1 MSFITT
7 TFENMKQQPPKAD
20 HGRNL
25 VVIGTSDKGNN
36 YELEEFVKSYE
47 QAKKLFEKGPL
58 LEAYEELVL
67 AGAKYIH
74 LLKIEDNTLESFKTG
89 LDAISGYP
97 ANIVVPVGIYFD
109 TPEGYECAKKLAEF
123 CSNIGDC
130 IGVMGVV
137 PFSDN
142 GKPMKEFERKEKE
155 SIIEWKNRI
164 SSLVREKVNEL
175 VDNYS
180 IDKFGDAG
188 MFLNVVFSTVCC
200 FYGDINRA
208 ISGHTIYAGLLSNL
222 PPGISPVNKTLVG
235 VDRLL
240 FDVVNI
246 HTIPVTPDVTPVT
259 PVTPEAPLRSLKD
272 VLADIGFVTFSRF
285 VRSGIAPAAAV
296 TMAKKTGLKNV
307 HNVRVLQ
314 DVSWYIKMIGNE
326 MLGEPVHK
334 KAQVLKE
341 KISEYL
347 DDYVS
352 VGILRSYNFYLKTN
366 NSDIEVYLDFDF
378 MNTVQIQDVVIKL
391 AN

>member
-1 MSFITT
+1 MTHINTSFEYIR
-7 TFENMKQQPPKAD
+7 QPPRAE

-25 VVIGTSDKGNN
+25 VIVGTSERGENN
-36 YELEEFVKSYE
+36 KFVEFVSSYNQVKDE
-47 QAKKLFEKGPL
+47 FGEGDL
-58 LEAYEELVL
+58 LQAYEELVL
-67 AGAKYIH
+67 AGTKYIH
-74 LLKIEDNTLESFKTG
+74 LLKIEDNTLDCFVSG
-89 LDAISGYP
+89 LEAISHYP

-130 IGVMGVV
+130 IGVMGVA

-142 GKPMKEFERKEKE
+142 GKPMKEFERKEEE

-164 SSLVREKVNEL
+164 SSLVRGKANEL
-175 VDNYS
+175 VDDYS

-246 HTIPVTPDVTPVT
+246 HTI
-259 PVTPEAPLRSLKD
+259 EAPLRSLKD

>member
-1 MSFITT
+1 MTHINTSFEYIR
-7 TFENMKQQPPKAD
+7 QPPRAE

-25 VVIGTSDKGNN
+25 VIVGTSERGENN
-36 YELEEFVKSYE
+36 KFVEFVSSYNQVKDE
-47 QAKKLFEKGPL
+47 FGEGDL
-58 LEAYEELVL
+58 LQAYEELVL
-67 AGAKYIH
+67 AGTKYIH
-74 LLKIEDNTLESFKTG
+74 LLKIEDNTLDCFVSG
-89 LDAISGYP
+89 LEAISHYP
-97 ANIVVPVGIYFD
+97 ANIVVPVGVYFD

-137 PFSDN
+137 PFSE
-142 GKPMKEFERKEKE
+142 KEFERKEEE

-164 SSLVREKVNEL
+164 SSLVRGKANEL
-175 VDNYS
+175 VDDYS

-200 FYGDINRA
+200 FYGDINRT

-246 HTIPVTPDVTPVT
+246 HTI
-259 PVTPEAPLRSLKD
+259 EAPLRSLKD

>member
-1 MSFITT
+1 MIHINTSFEYIR
-7 TFENMKQQPPKAD
+7 QPPKAE

-25 VVIGTSDKGNN
+25 VIVGTSEIGENN
-36 YELEEFVKSYE
+36 KFVEFVSSYNQVKDE
-47 QAKKLFEKGPL
+47 FGEGDL
-58 LEAYEELVL
+58 LQAYEELVL

-74 LLKIEDNTLESFKTG
+74 LLKIEDNTLDCFVSG
-89 LDAISGYP
+89 LEAISHYP

-109 TPEGYECAKKLAEF
+109 TPEGYECARKLAEF

-130 IGVMGVV
+130 IGVMGVA

-142 GKPMKEFERKEKE
+142 GSKPMKEFERKEEE

-164 SSLVREKVNEL
+164 SSLVRGKANEL
-175 VDNYS
+175 VDDYS